1 MTALLPGGGLCYH
14 PRVIGSR
21 SISRAFGAVAA
32 VHLALAVG
40 AVGAAGAALAEPRH
54 GLSSFGD
61 LKYPPD
67 FPHFDYVDPEAPK
80 GGEVRLR
87 DLGSFDNLNPFILK
101 GIRLRGTGAVA
112 ISELPFDTLMTSAGD
127 EPDAVYGLVAESA
140 DVAPDRSG
148 VSFRLR
154 PEARFNDGSPLT
166 AEDVVFSFE
175 TLKSK
180 GAPSFRIVLRDV
192 ESAVAEGPHQV
203 RFAFREG
210 AVTRDLPLTVAG
222 IPILSRAYYETREFD
237 RTTLDPP
244 LGSGPYRI
252 VRADQGR
259 TIVYERV
266 ADYWA
271 RDLPVNRGRF
281 NYGTIRFDFY
291 RDRNIALEAFK
302 AGEYD
307 FREEFTSKMWATAY
321 DFPAVRDG
329 LVKRESIPDESPANR
344 QFFVLNQRREIFR
357 DPRVRAAFDL
367 AFDFEW
373 TNRNIFYGLYTRT
386 KSLYQNTPMA
396 ARGLPDPGEVALL
409 EPYRD
414 GLPAEAFTMVFEPPA
429 TDGSGNV
436 RRNLRAA
443 QRLLGEAG
451 YAVKDGTLRSPSGQ
465 PVRIEFLTFSPT
477 FERVYAP
484 HVRNL
489 ERLGI
494 EAAIRIVDSAQYANR
509 MQEFDFDVTTAAFGT
524 SPTPGVGERNFW
536 GSEAARSPG
545 SINYAGIADPA
556 VDALI
561 EKIADAP
568 DRGALETA
576 ARALDRVLLWNRYV
590 IPQWFNPAHN
600 VAYWDKFERP
610 GTAPKYD
617 NNFGFLDTWWID
629 PGKAADLEA
638 RRAANR

>member
-1 MTALLPGGGLCYH
+1 M
-14 PRVIGSR
+14 
-21 SISRAFGAVAA
+21 
-32 VHLALAVG
+32 
-40 AVGAAGAALAEPRH
+40 AAGAAVAEPRH

-67 FPHFDYVDPEAPK
+67 FPHFDYVNPDAPK

-87 DLGSFDNLNPFILK
+87 DIGSFDNLNPFILK
-101 GIRLRGTGAVA
+101 GIKLRGVGATA
-112 ISELPFDTLMTSAGD
+112 LAGLPFDTLMTPAGD

-140 DVAPDRSG
+140 EVAPDRSW

-175 TLKSK
+175 TLKAR
-180 GAPSFRIVLRDV
+180 GEPSFRIVLRDV
-192 ESAVAEGPHQV
+192 ESATAEGLHRV
-203 RFAFREG
+203 RFAFRQG

-222 IPILSRAYYETREFD
+222 LPILSRAWYETRAFD

-281 NYGTIRFDFY
+281 NYGVIRFDFY

-321 DFPAVRDG
+321 DFPAIEEG
-329 LVKRESIPDESPANR
+329 LVKREAIPDESPANR
-344 QFFVLNQRREIFR
+344 QFFVLNQRRGIFGDR
-357 DPRVRAAFDL
+357 RVRAAFDL

-373 TNRNIFYGLYTRT
+373 TNRNIFYGLYARTR
-386 KSLYQNTPMA
+386 SLYQNTPMA
-396 ARGLPDPGEVALL
+396 ARDLPTPGEVALL
-409 EPYRD
+409 GPYRD
-414 GLPAEAFTMVFEPPA
+414 RLPAEVFTRVFEPPA
-429 TDGSGNV
+429 TDGSGKA

-443 QRLLGEAG
+443 RKLLREAG
-451 YAVKDGTLRSPSGQ
+451 YAVRDGKLRDPSGR
-465 PVRIEFLTFSPT
+465 PVSMEFLTFSPT

-484 HVRNL
+484 LVRNL
-489 ERLGI
+489 GRLGI
-494 EAAIRIVDSAQYANR
+494 AATIRIVDSAQYANR

-524 SPTPGVGERNFW
+524 APTPGVGERNFW

-545 SINYAGIADPA
+545 GLNYAGIADPV

-568 DRGALETA
+568 DRGSLETA
-576 ARALDRVLLWNRYV
+576 ARALDRVLLWNRHV
-590 IPQWFNPAHN
+590 VPQWFNANHN
-600 VAYWDKFERP
+600 IAYWDKFARP
-610 GTAPKYD
+610 GIAPRYD
-617 NNFGFLDTWWID
+617 GGFGFLDTWWID
-629 PGKAADLEA
+629 PDKAAALEA
-638 RRAANR
+638 RRATRE

>member
-1 MTALLPGGGLCYH
+1 MIGL
-14 PRVIGSR
+14 G
-21 SISRAFGAVAA
+21 SISRVGGAAAIAA
-32 VHLALAVG
+32 VHLVM
-40 AVGAAGAALAEPRH
+40 AAGAAVAEPRH

-67 FPHFDYVDPEAPK
+67 FPHFDYVNPNAPK

-87 DLGSFDNLNPFILK
+87 DIGSFDNLNPFILK
-101 GIRLRGTGAVA
+101 GIKLRGVGATA
-112 ISELPFDTLMTSAGD
+112 LAGLPFDTLMTPAGD

-140 DVAPDRSG
+140 EVAPDRSW

-175 TLKSK
+175 TLKAR
-180 GAPSFRIVLRDV
+180 GEPSFRIVLRDV
-192 ESAVAEGPHQV
+192 ESATAEGLHRV

-222 IPILSRAYYETREFD
+222 LPILSRAWYETRAFD

-281 NYGTIRFDFY
+281 NYGVIRFDFY

-321 DFPAVRDG
+321 DFPAIEEG

-344 QFFVLNQRREIFR
+344 QFFVLNQRRGIFGDR
-357 DPRVRAAFDL
+357 RVRAAFDL

-373 TNRNIFYGLYTRT
+373 TNRNIFYGLYARTR
-386 KSLYQNTPMA
+386 SLYQNTPMA
-396 ARGLPDPGEVALL
+396 ARDLPTPGEVALL
-409 EPYRD
+409 GPYRD
-414 GLPAEAFTMVFEPPA
+414 RLPAEVFTRVFEPPA
-429 TDGSGNV
+429 TDGSGKA

-443 QRLLGEAG
+443 RKLLREAG
-451 YAVKDGTLRSPSGQ
+451 YAVRDGKLRDPSGR
-465 PVRIEFLTFSPT
+465 PVSMEFLTFSPT

-484 HVRNL
+484 LVRNL
-489 ERLGI
+489 GRLGI
-494 EAAIRIVDSAQYANR
+494 AATIRIVDSAQYANR

-524 SPTPGVGERNFW
+524 APTPGVGERNFW
-536 GSEAARSPG
+536 GSEAARSTG
-545 SINYAGIADPA
+545 GLNYAGIADPV

-568 DRGALETA
+568 DRGYLETA
-576 ARALDRVLLWNRYV
+576 ARALDRVLLWNRHV
-590 IPQWFNPAHN
+590 VPQWFNANHN
-600 VAYWDKFERP
+600 IAYWDKFARP
-610 GTAPKYD
+610 GIAPRYD
-617 NNFGFLDTWWID
+617 GGFGFLDTWWID
-629 PGKAADLEA
+629 PDKAAALEA
-638 RRAANR
+638 RRATRE

>member
-1 MTALLPGGGLCYH
+1 M
-14 PRVIGSR
+14 
-21 SISRAFGAVAA
+21 AA
-32 VHLALAVG
+32 V
-40 AVGAAGAALAEPRH
+40 AAGAAVAEPRH

-67 FPHFDYVDPEAPK
+67 FPHFDYVNPDAPK

-87 DLGSFDNLNPFILK
+87 DIGSFDNLNPFILK
-101 GIRLRGTGAVA
+101 GIKLRGVGATA
-112 ISELPFDTLMTSAGD
+112 LAGLPFDTLMTPAGD

-140 DVAPDRSG
+140 EVAPDRSW

-175 TLKSK
+175 TLKAR
-180 GAPSFRIVLRDV
+180 GEPSFRIVLRDV
-192 ESAVAEGPHQV
+192 ESATAEGLHRV
-203 RFAFREG
+203 RFAFRQG

-222 IPILSRAYYETREFD
+222 LPILSRAWYETRAFD

-281 NYGTIRFDFY
+281 NYGVVRFDFY

-321 DFPAVRDG
+321 DFPAIEEG

-344 QFFVLNQRREIFR
+344 QFFVLNQRRGIFGDR
-357 DPRVRAAFDL
+357 RVRAAFDL

-373 TNRNIFYGLYTRT
+373 TNRNIFYGLYARTR
-386 KSLYQNTPMA
+386 SLYQNTPMA
-396 ARGLPDPGEVALL
+396 ARDLPTPGEVALL
-409 EPYRD
+409 GPYRD
-414 GLPAEAFTMVFEPPA
+414 RLPAEVFTRVFEPPA
-429 TDGSGNV
+429 TDGSGKA

-443 QRLLGEAG
+443 RKLLREAG
-451 YAVKDGTLRSPSGQ
+451 YAVRDGKLRDPSGR
-465 PVRIEFLTFSPT
+465 PVSMEFLTFSPT

-484 HVRNL
+484 LVRNL
-489 ERLGI
+489 GRLGI
-494 EAAIRIVDSAQYANR
+494 AATIRIVDSAQYANR

-524 SPTPGVGERNFW
+524 APTPGVGERNFW

-545 SINYAGIADPA
+545 GLNYAGIADPV

-568 DRGALETA
+568 DRGSLETA
-576 ARALDRVLLWNRYV
+576 ARALDRVLLWNRHV
-590 IPQWFNPAHN
+590 VPQWFNASHN
-600 VAYWDKFERP
+600 IAYWDKFARP
-610 GTAPKYD
+610 GTAPRYD
-617 NNFGFLDTWWID
+617 GGFGFLDTWWID
-629 PGKAADLEA
+629 PDKAAALEA
-638 RRAANR
+638 RRATRE

>member
-1 MTALLPGGGLCYH
+1 MATG
-14 PRVIGSR
+14 
-21 SISRAFGAVAA
+21 AA
-32 VHLALAVG
+32 V
-40 AVGAAGAALAEPRH
+40 AEPRH

-67 FPHFDYVDPEAPK
+67 FPHFDYVNPDAPK

-101 GIRLRGTGAVA
+101 GIKLRGVGATA
-112 ISELPFDTLMTSAGD
+112 LAGLPFDTLMTPAGD

-140 DVAPDRSG
+140 EVAPDRSW

-175 TLKSK
+175 TLKAR
-180 GAPSFRIVLRDV
+180 GEPSFRIVLRDV
-192 ESAVAEGPHQV
+192 ESATAEGRHRV

-222 IPILSRAYYETREFD
+222 LPILSRAWYETREFD

-281 NYGTIRFDFY
+281 NYGVIRFDFY

-321 DFPAVRDG
+321 DFPAIGEG

-344 QFFVLNQRREIFR
+344 QFFVLNQRRGIFGDR
-357 DPRVRAAFDL
+357 RVRAAFDL

-373 TNRNIFYGLYTRT
+373 TNRNIFYGLYARTR
-386 KSLYQNTPMA
+386 SLYQNTPMA
-396 ARGLPDPGEVALL
+396 ARDLPTPGEVALL
-409 EPYRD
+409 GPYRD
-414 GLPAEAFTMVFEPPA
+414 RLPAEVFTRVFEPPA
-429 TDGSGNV
+429 TDGSGTA

-443 QRLLGEAG
+443 RKLLREAG
-451 YAVKDGTLRSPSGQ
+451 YAVRDGKLRDPSGR
-465 PVRIEFLTFSPT
+465 PVSMEFLTFSPT

-484 HVRNL
+484 LVRNL
-489 ERLGI
+489 GRLGI
-494 EAAIRIVDSAQYANR
+494 AATIRIVDSAQYANR

-524 SPTPGVGERNFW
+524 APTPGVGERNFW

-545 SINYAGIADPA
+545 GLNYAGIADPV

-561 EKIADAP
+561 EEIADAP
-568 DRGALETA
+568 DRGSLETA
-576 ARALDRVLLWNRYV
+576 ARALDRVLLWSRHV
-590 IPQWFNPAHN
+590 VPQWFNANHN
-600 VAYWDKFERP
+600 IAYWDKFARP
-610 GTAPKYD
+610 GTAPRYD
-617 NNFGFLDTWWID
+617 GGFGFLDTWWID
-629 PGKAADLEA
+629 PDKAAALEA
-638 RRAANR
+638 RRAARE

>member
-1 MTALLPGGGLCYH
+1 M
-14 PRVIGSR
+14 
-21 SISRAFGAVAA
+21 
-32 VHLALAVG
+32 
-40 AVGAAGAALAEPRH
+40 AAGAAGAEPRH

-67 FPHFDYVDPEAPK
+67 FPHFDYVNPDAPK

-87 DLGSFDNLNPFILK
+87 DIGSFDNLNPFILK
-101 GIRLRGTGAVA
+101 GIKLRGVGATA
-112 ISELPFDTLMTSAGD
+112 LAGLPFDTLMTPAGD

-140 DVAPDRSG
+140 EVAPDRSW

-175 TLKSK
+175 TLKAR
-180 GAPSFRIVLRDV
+180 GEPSFRIVLRDV
-192 ESAVAEGPHQV
+192 ESATAEGLHRV
-203 RFAFREG
+203 RFAFRQG

-222 IPILSRAYYETREFD
+222 LPILSRAWYETRAFD

-281 NYGTIRFDFY
+281 NYGVVRFDFY

-321 DFPAVRDG
+321 DFPAIEEG

-344 QFFVLNQRREIFR
+344 QFFVLNQRRGIFGDR
-357 DPRVRAAFDL
+357 RVRAAFDL

-373 TNRNIFYGLYTRT
+373 TNRNIFYGLYARTR
-386 KSLYQNTPMA
+386 SLYQNTPMA
-396 ARGLPDPGEVALL
+396 ARDLPTPGEVALL
-409 EPYRD
+409 GPYRD
-414 GLPAEAFTMVFEPPA
+414 RLPAEVFTRVFEPPA
-429 TDGSGNV
+429 TDGSGKA

-443 QRLLGEAG
+443 RKLLREAG
-451 YAVKDGTLRSPSGQ
+451 YAVRDGKLRDPSGR
-465 PVRIEFLTFSPT
+465 PVSMEFLTFSPT

-484 HVRNL
+484 LVRNL
-489 ERLGI
+489 GRLGI
-494 EAAIRIVDSAQYANR
+494 AATIRIVDSAQYANR

-524 SPTPGVGERNFW
+524 APTPGVGERNFW

-545 SINYAGIADPA
+545 GLNYAGIADPV

-568 DRGALETA
+568 DRGSLETA
-576 ARALDRVLLWNRYV
+576 ARALDRVLLWNRHV
-590 IPQWFNPAHN
+590 VPQWFNANHN
-600 VAYWDKFERP
+600 IAYWDKFARP
-610 GTAPKYD
+610 GIAPRYD
-617 NNFGFLDTWWID
+617 GGFGFLDTWWID
-629 PGKAADLEA
+629 PDKAAALEA
-638 RRAANR
+638 RRATRE

>member
-1 MTALLPGGGLCYH
+1 M
-14 PRVIGSR
+14 IGSG
-21 SISRAFGAVAA
+21 SISKACGAVAA
-32 VHLALAVG
+32 VHLAV
-40 AVGAAGAALAEPRH
+40 AAGTAVAEPRH
-54 GLSSFGD
+54 GLSTFGD

-67 FPHFDYVDPEAPK
+67 FPHFDYVNPDAPK
-80 GGEVRLR
+80 GGELRLR

-101 GIRLRGTGAVA
+101 GIRLRGVGAAAVA
-112 ISELPFDTLMTSAGD
+112 GLPFDTLMTPAGD
-127 EPDAVYGLVAESA
+127 EPDAMYGLVAESA
-140 DVAPDRSG
+140 ETAPDRSWA
-148 VSFRLR
+148 SFRLR

-175 TLKSK
+175 TLKAR
-180 GAPSFRIVLRDV
+180 GEPSFRIVLRDV
-192 ESAVAEGPHQV
+192 ESATAEGPHRV

-222 IPILSRAYYETREFD
+222 LPILSRAHYETRAFD

-281 NYGTIRFDFY
+281 NYGVIRFDFY

-321 DFPAVRDG
+321 DFPAIEEG

-357 DPRVRAAFDL
+357 DRRVRAAFDL

-373 TNRNIFYGLYTRT
+373 TNRNIFYGLYERTR
-386 KSLYQNTPMA
+386 SLFQNTPMA
-396 ARGLPDPGEVALL
+396 ARGLPGPEEVALL

-414 GLPAEAFTMVFEPPA
+414 GLPAEVFTRIFDPPA
-429 TDGSGNV
+429 TDGSGNA

-443 QRLLGEAG
+443 RKLLREAG
-451 YAVKDGTLRSPSGQ
+451 YAVKDGKLRDPSGR
-465 PVRIEFLTFSPT
+465 PVSLEFLTFSPT

-484 HVRNL
+484 LVRNL
-489 ERLGI
+489 GRLGV

-509 MQEFDFDVTTAAFGT
+509 MQEFDFDVTTAAFGGV
-524 SPTPGVGERNFW
+524 PTPGVGERNFW

-545 SINYAGIADPA
+545 SLNYAGIADPV

-568 DRGALETA
+568 DRESLETA
-576 ARALDRVLLWNRYV
+576 ARALDRALLWNRHV
-590 IPQWFNPAHN
+590 VPQWFNANHN
-600 VAYWDKFERP
+600 IAYWDKFARP
-610 GTAPKYD
+610 RIAPRYD
-617 NNFGFLDTWWID
+617 GGFGFLDTWWID
-629 PGKAADLEA
+629 PDKAAALEA
-638 RRAANR
+638 RRAARE

>member
-1 MTALLPGGGLCYH
+1 M
-14 PRVIGSR
+14 
-21 SISRAFGAVAA
+21 
-32 VHLALAVG
+32 
-40 AVGAAGAALAEPRH
+40 AAGAAVAEPRH

-61 LKYPPD
+61 LKYLPD
-67 FPHFDYVDPEAPK
+67 FLHFDYVNPGAPK

-87 DLGSFDNLNPFILK
+87 DIGSFDNLNPFILK
-101 GIRLRGTGAVA
+101 GIKLRGVGATA
-112 ISELPFDTLMTSAGD
+112 LAGLPFDTLMTPAGD

-140 DVAPDRSG
+140 EVAPDRSWA
-148 VSFRLR
+148 SFRLR

-175 TLKSK
+175 TLKAR
-180 GAPSFRIVLRDV
+180 GEPSFRIVLRDV
-192 ESAVAEGPHQV
+192 ESATAEGLHRV

-222 IPILSRAYYETREFD
+222 LPILSRAWYETRAFD

-281 NYGTIRFDFY
+281 NYGVIRFDFY

-321 DFPAVRDG
+321 DFPAIEEG

-344 QFFVLNQRREIFR
+344 QFFVLNQRRGIFGDR
-357 DPRVRAAFDL
+357 RVRAAFDL

-373 TNRNIFYGLYTRT
+373 TNRNIFYGLYARTR
-386 KSLYQNTPMA
+386 SLYQNTPMA
-396 ARGLPDPGEVALL
+396 ARDLPTPGEVALL
-409 EPYRD
+409 GPYRD
-414 GLPAEAFTMVFEPPA
+414 GLPGEVFTRVFEPPA
-429 TDGSGNV
+429 TDGSGKA

-443 QRLLGEAG
+443 RKLLREVG
-451 YAVKDGTLRSPSGQ
+451 YAVRDGKLRDPSGR
-465 PVRIEFLTFSPT
+465 PVSMEFLTFSPT

-484 HVRNL
+484 LVRNL
-489 ERLGI
+489 GRLGI
-494 EAAIRIVDSAQYANR
+494 AATIRIVDSAQYANR

-524 SPTPGVGERNFW
+524 APTPGVGERNFW
-536 GSEAARSPG
+536 GSEAAQSPG
-545 SINYAGIADPA
+545 GLNYAGIADPV

-561 EKIADAP
+561 EEIADAP
-568 DRGALETA
+568 DRGSLETA
-576 ARALDRVLLWNRYV
+576 ARALDRVLLWNRHV
-590 IPQWFNPAHN
+590 VPQWFNANHN
-600 VAYWDKFERP
+600 IAYWDKFARP
-610 GTAPKYD
+610 GIAPRYD
-617 NNFGFLDTWWID
+617 GGFGFLDTWWID
-629 PGKAADLEA
+629 PDKAAALEA
-638 RRAANR
+638 RRATRE

>member
-1 MTALLPGGGLCYH
+1 M
-14 PRVIGSR
+14 
-21 SISRAFGAVAA
+21 
-32 VHLALAVG
+32 
-40 AVGAAGAALAEPRH
+40 AAGAAGVEPRH

-61 LKYPPD
+61 LKYLPD
-67 FPHFDYVDPEAPK
+67 FPHFDYVNPDAPK

-87 DLGSFDNLNPFILK
+87 DIGSFDNLNPFILK
-101 GIRLRGTGAVA
+101 GIKLRGVGATA
-112 ISELPFDTLMTSAGD
+112 LAGLPFDTLMTPAGD
-127 EPDAVYGLVAESA
+127 ESDAVYGLVAESA
-140 DVAPDRSG
+140 EVAPDRSW

-175 TLKSK
+175 TLKAR
-180 GAPSFRIVLRDV
+180 GEPSFRIVLRDV
-192 ESAVAEGPHQV
+192 ESATAEGLHRV
-203 RFAFREG
+203 RFAFRQG

-222 IPILSRAYYETREFD
+222 LPILSRAWYETRAFD

-281 NYGTIRFDFY
+281 NYGVVRFDFY

-321 DFPAVRDG
+321 DFPAVEEG

-344 QFFVLNQRREIFR
+344 QFFVLNQRRGIFGDR
-357 DPRVRAAFDL
+357 RVRAAFDL

-373 TNRNIFYGLYTRT
+373 TNRNIFYGLYARTR
-386 KSLYQNTPMA
+386 SLYQNTPMA
-396 ARGLPDPGEVALL
+396 ARDLPTPGEVALL
-409 EPYRD
+409 GPYRD
-414 GLPAEAFTMVFEPPA
+414 RLPAEVFTRVFEPPA
-429 TDGSGNV
+429 TDGSGKA

-443 QRLLGEAG
+443 RKLLREAG
-451 YAVKDGTLRSPSGQ
+451 YAVRDGKLRDPSGR
-465 PVRIEFLTFSPT
+465 PVSMEFLTFSPT

-484 HVRNL
+484 LVRNL
-489 ERLGI
+489 GRLGI
-494 EAAIRIVDSAQYANR
+494 AATIRIVDSAQYANR

-524 SPTPGVGERNFW
+524 APTPGVGERNFW

-545 SINYAGIADPA
+545 GLNYAGIADPV

-568 DRGALETA
+568 DRGSLETA
-576 ARALDRVLLWNRYV
+576 ARALDRVLLWNRHV
-590 IPQWFNPAHN
+590 VPQWFNANHN
-600 VAYWDKFERP
+600 IAYWDKFARP
-610 GTAPKYD
+610 GIAPRYD
-617 NNFGFLDTWWID
+617 GGFGFLDTWWID
-629 PGKAADLEA
+629 PDKAAALEA
-638 RRAANR
+638 RRATRE

>member
-1 MTALLPGGGLCYH
+1 MA
-14 PRVIGSR
+14 
-21 SISRAFGAVAA
+21 AVAA
-32 VHLALAVG
+32 VAAV
-40 AVGAAGAALAEPRH
+40 AEPRH

-67 FPHFDYVDPEAPK
+67 FPHFDYVNPDAPK

-87 DLGSFDNLNPFILK
+87 DIGSFDNLNPFILK
-101 GIRLRGTGAVA
+101 GIKLRGVGAMA
-112 ISELPFDTLMTSAGD
+112 LAGLPFDTLMTPAGD

-140 DVAPDRSG
+140 EVAPDRSW

-175 TLKSK
+175 TLKAR
-180 GAPSFRIVLRDV
+180 GEPSFRIVLRDV
-192 ESAVAEGPHQV
+192 ESATAEGRHRV
-203 RFAFREG
+203 RFAFRQG

-222 IPILSRAYYETREFD
+222 LPILSRAWYETRAFD

-281 NYGTIRFDFY
+281 NYGVIRFDFY

-321 DFPAVRDG
+321 DFPAIEEG

-344 QFFVLNQRREIFR
+344 QFFVLNQRRGIFGDR
-357 DPRVRAAFDL
+357 RVRAAFDL

-373 TNRNIFYGLYTRT
+373 TNRNIFYGLYARTR
-386 KSLYQNTPMA
+386 SLYQNTPMA
-396 ARGLPDPGEVALL
+396 ARDLPTPGEVALL
-409 EPYRD
+409 GSYRD
-414 GLPAEAFTMVFEPPA
+414 RLPAEVFTRVFEPPA
-429 TDGSGNV
+429 TDGSGKA

-443 QRLLGEAG
+443 RKLLREAG
-451 YAVKDGTLRSPSGQ
+451 YAVRDGKLRDPSGR
-465 PVRIEFLTFSPT
+465 PVSMEFLTFSPT

-484 HVRNL
+484 LVRNL
-489 ERLGI
+489 GRLGI
-494 EAAIRIVDSAQYANR
+494 AATIRIVDSAQYANR

-524 SPTPGVGERNFW
+524 APTPGVGERNFW
-536 GSEAARSPG
+536 GSEAARSTG
-545 SINYAGIADPA
+545 GLNYAGIADPV

-568 DRGALETA
+568 DRGSLETA
-576 ARALDRVLLWNRYV
+576 ARALDRVLLWNRHV
-590 IPQWFNPAHN
+590 VPQWFNANHN
-600 VAYWDKFERP
+600 IAYWDKFARP
-610 GTAPKYD
+610 GIAPRYD
-617 NNFGFLDTWWID
+617 GGFGFLDTWWID
-629 PGKAADLEA
+629 PDKAAALEA
-638 RRAANR
+638 RRATRE